1 MKKIIS
7 IVMVLLCW
15 CSLVGC
21 QKNPTTVETPNACV
35 PSVMYEGNIYCTTG
49 KQMPVEVDE
58 RAILGK
64 ISSTVPISQW
74 PTVDGQAN
82 FEAMDAPYAQISEG
96 FVVLVENEWTL
107 FEMRDVDA
115 SEEAAE
121 ESVQETPEPEEFTDS
136 AKEIVTFAEEQA
148 MVLEDYIANDALTQT
163 DLNIK
168 TQELYEVWDS
178 ALNQLWDILKQTL
191 SAEKMESLLIEQR
204 EWITRK
210 EQAVE
215 EAGAEYEGGSI
226 QSMVM
231 NNKATELTKERIYEL
246 LELLE

>member
-1 MKKIIS
+1 MRKLMAILTAI
-7 IVMVLLCW
+7 LCC
-15 CSLVGC
+15 CSLMGC
-21 QKNPTTVETPNACV
+21 QSKPDTAETPNALV
-35 PSVMYEGNIYCTTG
+35 PSVMYEGNLYCNTG

-58 RAILGK
+58 SAILGK

-74 PTVDGQAN
+74 PTEDGQAN
-82 FEAMDAPYAQISEG
+82 FEALDAPFALISEG
-96 FVVLVENEWTL
+96 FVVFVENEWTL

-121 ESVQETPEPEEFTDS
+121 ESVQETPEAEEFSDS

-191 SAEKMESLLIEQR
+191 SAEKMEYLLIEQR